1 MKKLLLIPAILLS
14 ITISAQTTIQLK
26 DIGTNQTL
34 TPNAIVQR
42 TTFASSTS
50 KVSFDIKNTSNTAQT
65 YNVKRY
71 DVVLNKSNVDT
82 AAAYFCFAG
91 NCYGK
96 TTTISPTP
104 LRLQALKS
112 ASDTSALFYILI
124 ADLDEATKVGLSL
137 IKYTFF
143 NVNNANDSVQ
153 ISVRYNTANVGIS
166 SSNKE
171 LGSLDIFPNPA
182 TDNAILKIISHN
194 AFEGKLGIYNALGAV
209 VSERHISLIEGKNNV
224 QLNLENLPQG
234 IYFVNVRTNESSVT
248 KRLII
253 K

>member
-82 AAAYFCFAG
+82 AAAYF
-91 NCYGK
+91 
-96 TTTISPTP
+96 
-104 LRLQALKS
+104 
-112 ASDTSALFYILI
+112 
-124 ADLDEATKVGLSL
+124 
-137 IKYTFF
+137 
-143 NVNNANDSVQ
+143 
-153 ISVRYNTANVGIS
+153 
-166 SSNKE
+166 
-171 LGSLDIFPNPA
+171 
-182 TDNAILKIISHN
+182 
-194 AFEGKLGIYNALGAV
+194 
-209 VSERHISLIEGKNNV
+209 
-224 QLNLENLPQG
+224 
-234 IYFVNVRTNESSVT
+234 
-248 KRLII
+248 
-253 K
+253 